1 MQTQET
7 NWDICLMKR
16 RFALREMETRLNI
29 LNEEFKVM
37 HQHNP
42 IDHIV
47 SRIKSQQAIEEKLR
61 RKGFSVSEKLAERYI
76 RDIAGLR
83 IICSFT
89 DDVYHIS
96 RLLEQQADL
105 RLTQKK
111 DYIENPKPNGY
122 QSLHLIIEV
131 PVNRTTISEMIQV
144 EVQIRTMAMDV
155 WASLEHKMY
164 YKFRHDVPKY
174 LQNNLKE
181 SAQILYELDE
191 KMNTLKK
198 EINMFHD
205 LPSIRI

>member
-1 MQTQET
+1 MQTGEKD
-7 NWDICLMKR
+7 WKICLMKR
-16 RFALREMETRLNI
+16 RFALREMETRLHI
-29 LNEEFKVM
+29 LNEEFKVL
-37 HQHNP
+37 HEHNP
-42 IDHIV
+42 IDHMI
-47 SRIKSQQAIEEKLR
+47 SRIKSPHAIEEKLI
-61 RKGFSVSEKLAERYI
+61 RKGFPVTESMAEEHI

-96 RLLEQQADL
+96 RLIEEQTDL

-111 DYIENPKPNGY
+111 DYIEKPKPNGY
-122 QSLHLIIEV
+122 QSLHLIVEV
-131 PVNRTTISEMIQV
+131 PVNLTTAAEFIQV

-174 LQNNLKE
+174 LQENLRE
-181 SAQILYELDE
+181 SAVTLYELDE

-198 EINMFHD
+198 EINMFHT